1 MIFLI
6 NSIDIC
12 ETSSLMLLPLML
24 AFLFLKQQFPA
35 LAADFQLAG
44 PDGIGLRLFQQAEV
58 LLFLFHQPHAVH
70 FGGAD
75 AAKMELP

>member
-12 ETSSLMLLPLML
+12 ETSSLRLLPLML

-44 PDGIGLRLFQQAEV
+44 PDGIGLCLFQQAEV